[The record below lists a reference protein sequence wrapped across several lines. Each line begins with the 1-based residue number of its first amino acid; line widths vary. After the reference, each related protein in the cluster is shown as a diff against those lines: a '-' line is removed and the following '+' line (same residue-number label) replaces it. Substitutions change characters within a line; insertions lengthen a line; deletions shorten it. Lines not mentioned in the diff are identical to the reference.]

1 VPDGRNSSTHH
12 TSSHITNSS
21 SHRQRLARRI
31 VAATFAVTLTGA
43 FVHSAVPANADPK
56 PDVDSVKAKVEKLF
70 QQAEAASE
78 RYNSAKAQLDAS
90 QSTLKALGADLDRE
104 QAVVDRLRDQV
115 ATMVVQQYQGQALST
130 ASQVVLADD
139 PSAFLDNINAIS
151 AYNSQRGEV
160 MAQYSTELDRLE
172 LRRKAVKEESAQL
185 AATEKQLAAD
195 KAEID
200 DKAAA
205 AKAQLDEMPAE
216 QRDRFLAGDYSGP
229 TPSVDA
235 TGRAARAVHFALAQV
250 GKAYV
255 YGAAGPSAYDCS
267 GLTMRAWGTA
277 GVGLPHSSRAQMG
290 YGTPVS
296 ESELRPGD
304 LVFYYSP
311 VSHVGM
317 YIGNGLIVNAE
328 NPSVGVKVTGLH
340 SMPYVGAVRPG

>member
-1 VPDGRNSSTHH
+1 VPDGRNSTTDHNLSPR
-12 TSSHITNSS
+12 
-21 SHRQRLARRI
+21 HRQRLARKI
-31 VAATFAVTLTGA
+31 VAAAFAITLTGA
-43 FVHSAVPANADPK
+43 VVHATVPANADPGK
-56 PDVDSVKAKVEKLF
+56 PDVESVQKKVQKLF

-78 RYNSAKAQLDAS
+78 RYNSAKAQLDSSRA
-90 QSTLKALGADLDRE
+90 TLTALNADLTRE

-115 ATMVVQQYQGQALST
+115 AAIVVQQYQGQALST
-130 ASQVVLADD
+130 ASQVVLSDD
-139 PSAFLDNINAIS
+139 PTSFLDNLNAVS
-151 AYNSQRGEV
+151 AYNSQRSEV
-160 MAQYSTELDRLE
+160 MDQYATELDRLE
-172 LRRKAVKEESAQL
+172 LRRKAVKEETAQL
-185 AATEKQLAAD
+185 AATEKKLAED

-205 AKAQLDEMPAE
+205 AKAELERMQAE
-216 QRDRFLAGDYSGP
+216 QRERFLAGDYAGP
-229 TPSVDA
+229 LPSVDA
-235 TGRAARAVHFALAQV
+235 HGRAAQAVRFAMAQV
-250 GKAYV
+250 GKSYAY
-255 YGAAGPSAYDCS
+255 GGAGPSAYDCS

-296 ESELRPGD
+296 ESHLQPGD

-328 NPSVGVKVTGLH
+328 NPSMGVRVTGLH